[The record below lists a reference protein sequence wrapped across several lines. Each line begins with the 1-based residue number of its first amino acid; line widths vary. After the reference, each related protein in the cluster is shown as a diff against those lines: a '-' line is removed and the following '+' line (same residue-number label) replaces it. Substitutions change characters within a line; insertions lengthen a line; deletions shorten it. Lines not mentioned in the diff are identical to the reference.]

1 MEIFKLF
8 KFAAASIEFYKIKL
22 ILSHI
27 SGDEHER
34 KQTKVTFYFN

>member
-8 KFAAASIEFYKIKL
+8 KFAAAGIEFYKINL
-22 ILSHI
+22 ESHLSG
-27 SGDEHER
+27 GDEHER